1 MIGNDYTKLDNPMF
15 IDNFL
20 NSWFATLGRFVI
32 QMSDKGLVE
41 FGVIDDPIKPTDNLT
56 IIPGIRAFMLRD
68 PSGSSEFIT
77 DFYQEFAKIDKD
89 VGSILAL
96 EKAGNIKEALKVKEK
111 INMKDKNVLQLLNIR
126 DALKEINYVIRNI
139 YNTKKYTADE
149 KRELID
155 AHYLLMIKTAK
166 RGLDMMYYK
175 VDNDNK

>member
-1 MIGNDYTKLDNPMF
+1 MT
-15 IDNFL
+15 
-20 NSWFATLGRFVI
+20 
-32 QMSDKGLVE
+32 DKGLVE
-41 FGVIDDPIKPTDNLT
+41 FGIIEDPIKPTDNLT
-56 IIPGIRAFMLRD
+56 IIPGIRAFNLRD
-68 PSGSSEFIT
+68 PSGNSEFIT

-89 VGSILAL
+89 IGSIISL
-96 EKAGNIKEALKVKEK
+96 EKQGNIEEALKIREK
-111 INMKDKNVLQLLNIR
+111 INMKDKNVLQLLNVR

-155 AHYLLMIKTAK
+155 AHYFLMIKTAK